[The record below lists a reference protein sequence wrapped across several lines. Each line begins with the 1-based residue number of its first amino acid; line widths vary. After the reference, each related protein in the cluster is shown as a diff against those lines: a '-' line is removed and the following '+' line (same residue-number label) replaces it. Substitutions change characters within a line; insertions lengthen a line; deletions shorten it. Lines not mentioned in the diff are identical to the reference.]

1 MNADDHQMEEML
13 KRYRPKGPSRVLQQR
28 VLDNA
33 RAAGGRTYARWPLR
47 IAAMIA
53 LVVGLGAALWWQKG
67 RGRLTV
73 DASPADR
80 IEFNI
85 QRVGEAAQLLA
96 AADVLAGQP
105 GAERLARRAYT
116 RITSFYAGSP
126 PAQEA
131 KKRLLSL
138 DERSVKP

>member
-13 KRYRPKGPSRVLQQR
+13 KRYRPKGPGPALQQR
-28 VLDNA
+28 ILG
-33 RAAGGRTYARWPLR
+33 RAQAAEGRMYARWPLR
-47 IAAMIA
+47 IAAMMA
-53 LVVGLGAALWWQKG
+53 LVVGLAAVLWWQEG
-67 RGRLTV
+67 RGRGTV

-80 IEFNI
+80 IEFSI

-96 AADVLAGQP
+96 AADILAGQP

-116 RITSFYAGSP
+116 RIADFYAGSS

-138 DERSVKP
+138 DERSVEP